1 MLMHCAPPSR
11 VNRVDLVL
19 GGDEQSNR
27 SEVVDVGVDEAAAG
41 GASNRR
47 TANAVAALLVRT
59 KKKKKGYNCFAV
71 C

>member
-59 KKKKKGYNCFAV
+59 KKKKGYNCFAV